1 MLVQQAFQGPAG
13 EGQRVFGR
21 IRHRVVGAAVA
32 GLFAAG
38 AVAPACA
45 QDEEPD
51 FLTFQVGA
59 FDLIQDEDL
68 AASMALEYRSNLEV
82 LFLKPFGGLMLT
94 TDGTA
99 HGYAGVML
107 DIFFGRRVVLTFGF
121 APGIYIQGGGKDL
134 GSFLEFRSSGELAFR
149 FDDRS
154 RLGLM
159 VNYISNASIGSRNPG
174 TEVLMLSYSV
184 PFDKLF

>member
-1 MLVQQAFQGPAG
+1 M
-13 EGQRVFGR
+13 FGR
-21 IRHRVVGAAVA
+21 IRHRVLGAAFAGLLVAGAAV
-32 GLFAAG
+32 
-38 AVAPACA
+38 PACA
-45 QDEEPD
+45 DEEEPD

-68 AASMALEYRSNLEV
+68 AGSFALEYRSNLEF
-82 LFLKPFGGLMLT
+82 LFLKPFGGLMVT
-94 TDGTA
+94 TDGTV
-99 HGYAGVML
+99 HGYSGVLL
-107 DIFFGRRVVLTFGF
+107 DIFFGRRLVLTFGF
-121 APGIYIQGGGKDL
+121 APGIYIQNGGKDL

-159 VNYISNASIGSRNPG
+159 VNHISNASIGSRNPG